1 MVKCTVTTIPSELD
15 ELKEKYSKLEKDRNT
30 LLDERNRLKEQL
42 QEKHNQLI
50 QMKIDIIAE
59 MKMTKMMFEM
69 VLSDGHTHRAKEWI
83 AKLSNNVLDLNIN
96 KAKESVMKKLDYDD
110 GLPF

>member
-15 ELKEKYSKLEKDRNT
+15 ELKEKYSKLEKDRNS

-59 MKMTKMMFEM
+59 MKMAKMMFEM
-69 VLSDGHTHRAKEWI
+69 VLADGHTHRAKEWI
-83 AKLSNNVLDLNIN
+83 AKLSNHVLDLNIN
-96 KAKESVMKKLDYDD
+96 KAEQSIIRKMDYDD